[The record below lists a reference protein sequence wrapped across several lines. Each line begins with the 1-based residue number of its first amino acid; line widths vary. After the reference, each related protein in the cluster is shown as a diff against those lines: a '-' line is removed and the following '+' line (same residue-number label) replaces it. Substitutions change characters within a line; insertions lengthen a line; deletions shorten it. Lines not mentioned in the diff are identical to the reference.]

1 MSLIYINPYAF
12 ASTPTDPNF
21 ADVSVLL
28 HGDGTNGSQTILDS
42 SSTPKTVTVFGNAQ
56 ISTAQS
62 PYSGGSS
69 IAFDGSGDF
78 ITLPGGA
85 AFELGTGDFTIEL
98 WIRFASFSG
107 DQFKGIIDTRA
118 SGDGSNTN
126 RWSLYFDGDDTRLR
140 WAQNGINRLAANTL
154 SINTWYFLT
163 LCRASGDC
171 RIFADGVQIGL
182 TFADTVD
189 YGMGTS
195 RPVIGA
201 FGNNTSGSN
210 FNGFID
216 EFRITKGVGRY
227 TAAFTPPTAPF
238 PDA

>member
-1 MSLIYINPYAF
+1 MSVIFINPYSFSAT
-12 ASTPTDPNF
+12 ATDPNF
-21 ADVSVLL
+21 ASVSVLL

-62 PYSGGSS
+62 KFGGSS

-98 WIRFASFSG
+98 WIRFASVSG
-107 DQFKGIIDTRA
+107 FQGVIDTRA
-118 SGDGSNTN
+118 SGSSSDTGRWGLYLDGTA
-126 RWSLYFDGDDTRLR
+126 LR
-140 WAQNGINRLAANTL
+140 WFHFPAAPTVAAD
-154 SINTWYFLT
+154 TWYFIT
-163 LCRASGDC
+163 LCRESGNS
-171 RIFADGVQIGL
+171 RIFADGVQIGS
-182 TFADTVD
+182 TFADTAN
-189 YGMGTS
+189 YGVGAS

-201 FGNNTSGSN
+201 FGNSTSGSN

-216 EFRITKGVGRY
+216 EFRITKGVARY

>member
-1 MSLIYINPYAF
+1 MTLIID
-12 ASTPTDPNF
+12 SGWTQGDPNYNE
-21 ADVSVLL
+21 VTLLL
-28 HGDGTNGSQTILDS
+28 HGDLLTTSTNIVDS
-42 SSTPKTVTVFGNAQ
+42 SPSPKTVTPVGNAQ

-62 PYSGGSS
+62 KFGGSS

-78 ITLPGGA
+78 ITLPGDA

-126 RWSLYFDGDDTRLR
+126 RWSLYFDGDVTRLL
-140 WAQNGINRLAANTL
+140 WAQNGINRFASPTL
-154 SINTWYFLT
+154 SINTWYFIT
-163 LCRASGDC
+163 LCRESGNC

-182 TFADTVD
+182 TFADSVN
-189 YGMGTS
+189 YGVGTS
-195 RPVIGA
+195 RPIIGA
-201 FGNNTSGSN
+201 FGNNTSGQN

-216 EFRITKGVGRY
+216 ELRITKGVGRY
-227 TAAFTPPTAPF
+227 TANFTPPTEPF
-238 PDA
+238 ADGYY